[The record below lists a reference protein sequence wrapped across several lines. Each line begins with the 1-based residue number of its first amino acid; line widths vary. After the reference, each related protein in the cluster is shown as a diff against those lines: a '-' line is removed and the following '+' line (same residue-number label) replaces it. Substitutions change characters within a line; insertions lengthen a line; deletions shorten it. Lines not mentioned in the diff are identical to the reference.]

1 MEDVMIYYDG
11 LVRSANNQILQYF
24 YGGSNLDQVKQSP
37 VKLNILNMN
46 NQKIRDTLVF
56 SKDELKK
63 IYKKNELTKVEV
75 MNEEFYKKLV
85 KYRNE
90 LRLIITKAT
99 LNYITMKDKFM
110 LPVNLPRVINSH
122 ISTSKTQEDIVEY
135 SDVIATI
142 EEIIKSENTKMFCMT
157 ELERKLDISQ
167 SYKQELEF
175 INKYMFIVS
184 VHEYLSPKKC
194 ILDYKFTKKSLEK
207 VKNEIIHNFNK
218 AIVDPGEMVGVLG
231 AQSMGEKSTQLNLN
245 TKHSAGAV
253 KKGTSGVARMNEI
266 LRCTK
271 NIKTPMLTIYL
282 QDKYKYNKESAY
294 KIASYISY
302 LTLQDIV
309 VKGDIIYDPDI
320 KNGYLSTDNID
331 PNTAMQIYDV
341 KLDLKKL
348 PWTFR
353 FSINRDML
361 YAKKLKLSEIKVNF
375 VKFWKSKLTNAKVN
389 NKTEK
394 DVYSRVVSC
403 AIASNTEND
412 PNPIIH
418 IRFELNNYDLNKI
431 IELQDYILANF
442 NLKGLDGISSID
454 VTNTAQLTISS
465 DGDLESKEQYILQTD
480 GINMSGIRGIMG
492 IDHTKTITND
502 MYSVYANFGIEAVRS
517 KLINEISELIDN
529 VNYHHISLLVDVIT
543 HGGSLISI
551 DRHGIN
557 RQDTDPLSRASF
569 EKTMEQFINAAAFN
583 ETDKLKS
590 VSSRIIIGRMINGGT
605 GYCHLMMDNDILE
618 NTELNVSS
626 IEQGLAQ
633 TDTVIKLDDNMVIDD
648 LILKNTEDI
657 FIG

>member
-1 MEDVMIYYDG
+1 
-11 LVRSANNQILQYF
+11 
-24 YGGSNLDQVKQSP
+24 
-37 VKLNILNMN
+37 MN

-90 LRLIITKAT
+90 LRTIITKAT

-122 ISTSKTQEDIVEY
+122 ISTNKTQEDIVEY
-135 SDVIATI
+135 SDVITTI

-194 ILDYKFTKKSLEK
+194 IIDYKFTKKSLEK

-282 QDKYKYNKESAY
+282 EDKYKYNKESAY

-465 DGDLESKEQYILQTD
+465 DGNLESKEQYILQTD